1 MLVIWGITNIILQ
14 PETSLLYEEAP
25 ILLQPDSDK
34 NAIITIFGNSENA
47 GGKIVGFGAEQ
58 VILVHDDSA
67 KKEISAYVGNH
78 ALVLT
83 IVECKG
89 LEFQVFIRFLPMWSV
104 YIFSQ
109 HRIWGNSIIFS
120 FFEFTEFVAE
130 SFF

>member
-1 MLVIWGITNIILQ
+1 MQ

-58 VILVHDDSA
+58 VILVRDESA
-67 KKEISAYVGNH
+67 RKEISAYVGNR

-89 LEFQVFIRFLPMWSV
+89 LEFQDVLLYNFFLV
-104 YIFSQ
+104 
-109 HRIWGNSIIFS
+109 HHL
-120 FFEFTEFVAE
+120 
-130 SFF
+130 